1 MGHEYRVFYRQ
12 ASAEELKNRN
22 PRCFVSNGEYLPHG
36 SLRSAPLLESTQVYV
51 PHEKNVEVRFEDGSK
66 RTGSLVGRQVLK
78 VDDWSCAKMGHS
90 FTLPSIDDA
99 DALLQSSGLA
109 PIPDKRVQVKVRRNP
124 TSLRFKL
131 RLSFADSDSRSRIPT
146 PPSFSAQLHYTHHRH
161 ALYTLNDKK
170 VKVEHARVR
179 VIVQRVSESG
189 VGKPATLLDE
199 NWIMSYAKSD
209 KNETR
214 EMATTMRAVNKLLA
228 VNTQC
233 LPPDYLE
240 MGLGE
245 FVHTVA
251 DRAKRTDA
259 LRPGAKKRKKDSKVS
274 SSKNPV
280 VTTAAELASNL
291 AKLMRGLKGK
301 MDAEKADRFADV
313 LHQIRDEIE
322 NVAKAEAESEE
333 ASEKPKKRRKTKR
346 FGGYQEFCKVERK
359 NFPDTTKLMD
369 QTKILGARWSK
380 MSDKQKAPFEAKA
393 NAARE
398 AYLADL
404 AMNPPPLEPEGGK
417 KKKKKK
423 NKKFSGYL
431 TFCDEN
437 RGKLESG
444 LKVPEQAKKLG
455 EMWKALS
462 DEKREKYTTKAA
474 KAKATYEAERAA
486 NPDPEESEDEGEKKR
501 KRKKTR
507 RFGGYQEF
515 CKATRPKLPDG
526 LKVTEQAKLLGA
538 KWKSLGPKDV
548 AKYEK
553 MAVKSREEYMA
564 SIGAA
569 APNLELGSPQSKN
582 KAIVGNLGD
591 DDTPKAKRKRRTKAE
606 MEAARASEAKKKGG
620 SDSDDSSDSESGAP
634 LASLR

>member
-1 MGHEYRVFYRQ
+1 
-12 ASAEELKNRN
+12 
-22 PRCFVSNGEYLPHG
+22 
-36 SLRSAPLLESTQVYV
+36 
-51 PHEKNVEVRFEDGSK
+51 
-66 RTGSLVGRQVLK
+66 
-78 VDDWSCAKMGHS
+78 
-90 FTLPSIDDA
+90 
-99 DALLQSSGLA
+99 
-109 PIPDKRVQVKVRRNP
+109 
-124 TSLRFKL
+124 
-131 RLSFADSDSRSRIPT
+131 
-146 PPSFSAQLHYTHHRH
+146 
-161 ALYTLNDKK
+161 
-170 VKVEHARVR
+170 
-179 VIVQRVSESG
+179 
-189 VGKPATLLDE
+189 
-199 NWIMSYAKSD
+199 MSYAKSD
-209 KNETR
+209 KNEAR

-240 MGLGE
+240 VSIGE

-251 DRAKRTDA
+251 DRAKRADA
-259 LRPGAKKRKKDSKVS
+259 LRPRSKKRKEDSKVS

-291 AKLMRGLKGK
+291 AKHMRGLKGK
-301 MDAEKADRFADV
+301 MDAEKAERFTEV
-313 LHQIRDEIE
+313 LREIRAEIE

-333 ASEKPKKRRKTKR
+333 ASDKPKKRRKTRR

-404 AMNPPPLEPEGGK
+404 AMNPPPLEPDDGK
-417 KKKKKK
+417 KKKKKKSK

-431 TFCDEN
+431 AFCDEK
-437 RGKLESG
+437 RDTLEKG
-444 LKVPEQAKKLG
+444 LKVPEQARKLG

-462 DEKREKYTTKAA
+462 DEKREKYATKAA
-474 KAKATYEAERAA
+474 KAKAVYEAERAA
-486 NPDPEESEDEGEKKR
+486 NPDPEESEDEGEKKK

-515 CKATRPKLPDG
+515 CRAMRPKLKGG

-538 KWKSLGPKDV
+538 QWKSLGSKEV

-553 MAVKSREEYMA
+553 MAVKRREEYMA
-564 SIGAA
+564 SIAAGAPELDAA
-569 APNLELGSPQSKN
+569 AAVGSPQSKN

-591 DDTPKAKRKRRTKAE
+591 EETPKAKRNLGDEETPKAKRKRRTKAE
-606 MEAARASEAKKKGG
+606 MEAARAAEAKKKAG
-620 SDSDDSSDSESGAP
+620 SDSDDSSDSESGP